1 MYIYLNMY
9 IYILYISQISPGVL
23 PVSPHILP
31 FFPYRNP
38 AERLKV
44 DREALDE
51 EVHGL
56 DFLVHSARRICGPAN
71 FFAFLPR
78 GL

>member
-1 MYIYLNMY
+1 M
-9 IYILYISQISPGVL
+9 PGRLVPKEAQKAAIQVDL
-23 PVSPHILP
+23 
-31 FFPYRNP
+31 

-44 DREALDE
+44 EREALDE

-56 DFLVHSARRICGPAN
+56 DFLVRSARRICGPAN